1 MNLQA
6 MKDLSPEKQKELFN
20 RLTGIR
26 KKAKTTTYS
35 ATYGVGKAKLART
48 AGTTE
53 KEAQILLDGFWKMNW
68 AVEAFADDA
77 KVKTV
82 GGQMWVWNPVSQFWY
97 TLRYDKDKFS
107 TLNQGTGAYCFD
119 TWLGYC
125 MIRGVLPCGQFH
137 DEFITPLPEGQEK
150 DYEEVL
156 TWAIA
161 KTNDKLK
168 LNVELGI
175 DIQFGKRY
183 SEIH

>member
-1 MNLQA
+1 MDLQA

-53 KEAQILLDGFWKMNW
+53 QEAQTLLDGFWKMNW
-68 AVEAFADDA
+68 AVEAFAGDLE
-77 KVKTV
+77 VKTV
-82 GGQMWVWNPVSQFWY
+82 GGQMWVKNPVSQFWY
-97 TLRYDKDKFS
+97 TLRYRKDLFS
-107 TLNQGTGAYCFD
+107 TVNQGTGAYSFD

-125 MIRGVLPCGQFH
+125 MIRGALPCFQAH
-137 DEFITPLPEGQEK
+137 DELVTTLQEGQEGS
-150 DYEEVL
+150 YEEVL
-156 TWAIA
+156 RWAIK

-168 LNVELGI
+168 LNVELDI
-175 DIQFGKRY
+175 DVQFGNTY
-183 SEIH
+183 ANIH